1 MEVNWCNNFE
11 VLLKNLKTDEH
22 DQMEK
27 ITDAVLN
34 LLDYCKQ
41 AFRPSFSEILSELSK
56 NYEKLS
62 KYEEKNDFDNYF
74 LNIFI
79 KTKKILNTLKEF
91 NKNEEL

>member
-1 MEVNWCNNFE
+1 MEVNWCHNFE
-11 VLLKNLKTDEH
+11 VLLKNLKTNEH

-27 ITDAVLN
+27 ITEAVLN
-34 LLDYCKQ
+34 LLDHCKE
-41 AFRPSFSEILSELSK
+41 AFKPSFSEILSELSK

-62 KYEEKNDFDNYF
+62 KHEEKNDFDEYF

>member
-1 MEVNWCNNFE
+1 MEVNWCHNFE
-11 VLLKNLKTDEH
+11 VLLKNLKTNEH

-27 ITDAVLN
+27 ITEAVLN
-34 LLDYCKQ
+34 LLDHCKE
-41 AFRPSFSEILSELSK
+41 AFSPSFSDILSELSK

-62 KYEEKNDFDNYF
+62 KHEEKNDFDDYF